1 MDPVLR
7 IIREAEL
14 RDLEEYSCCFFP
26 AQYDNLD
33 VFLNSLNESDRSTCL
48 RACLL
53 FFRVTNGKVPR
64 QFQLES
70 TLAVMSGR
78 DSVIIAGT
86 GSGKTVCMML
96 PLLLD
101 PGSISVVI
109 SPLKRLQMNQ
119 VRSMYF
125 LRIQLTLHQVI
136 EFENIGIRAISV
148 NEDTPKD
155 RSFWK
160 VSTLAILA

>member
-1 MDPVLR
+1 MRPNSEILR
-7 IIREAEL
+7 NSR
-14 RDLEEYSCCFFP
+14 CFFP
-26 AQYDNLD
+26 AQYNNLD
-33 VFLNSLNESDRSTCL
+33 VFLNSLNESDRST
-48 RACLL
+48 CLL

-78 DSVIIAGT
+78 DSVIIVGT
-86 GSGKTVCMML
+86 GSGKTACMML

-101 PGSISVVI
+101 PGSLSVVI

-136 EFENIGIRAISV
+136 EFESIGIQAILV